1 MCFVVLT
8 ERIFARM
15 FHSQPGSTSLSSVCS
30 AQLSIHEPQLPITN
44 NKHAIGHPSL
54 AWAVSS
60 LPLIMRQME
69 L

>member
-1 MCFVVLT
+1 MCFVVLI

-15 FHSQPGSTSLSSVCS
+15 FRSQPGSTSLSIVCS
-30 AQLSIHEPQLPITN
+30 AQLSTTATAHHQQQTPL
-44 NKHAIGHPSL
+44 AMHPSL